1 MNSKNI
7 DKFFDTFSLIQKV
20 YEDSEVSEVYNE
32 SKLKFYLC
40 KSLWF
45 FKLIVAK
52 GTKNNTEEIEMR
64 RKKFLNNL
72 QRKKIKCSFRE
83 KWELLLL
90 NKTEFG
96 FKIYSVIWGKYKRW
110 L

>member
-1 MNSKNI
+1 
-7 DKFFDTFSLIQKV
+7 
-20 YEDSEVSEVYNE
+20 
-32 SKLKFYLC
+32 
-40 KSLWF
+40 
-45 FKLIVAK
+45 
-52 GTKNNTEEIEMR
+52 MR